1 MPESDNTGG
10 PAPPPSSSN
19 PMNMSL
25 LQQQQQ
31 QQQQQQ
37 HLLFNTSQH
46 HQGLAGSGMD
56 ALGRGV
62 GANGLGAMQPG
73 PMQQMLNAAHGF
85 GGPQGQVLVLNFVH
99 VRLKYSST
107 VQFIYFVATV

>member
-1 MPESDNTGG
+1 MPESDDTGG
-10 PAPPPSSSN
+10 AAPPPSSSSN

-85 GGPQGQVLVLNFVH
+85 GGPQGQVPCAEVVH
-99 VRLKYSST
+99 ERS
-107 VQFIYFVATV
+107 